1 MAAAT
6 RALGRWRWRAALVAV
21 AIIALVA
28 VIATRGSAAQDGNY
42 RTAIVDTG
50 DVTQTLTATGSIE
63 SASRYDVTFQVAG
76 TVDEVNVAVG
86 DTVEAGQELAT
97 LDESDLQDA
106 VDAAEDALTEAQNT
120 LADDLDAQANGSST
134 SSSSSGSQPSGGAST
149 PSGGNSAPSGG
160 SGGSGGSNSSGG
172 SGGSGTS
179 EAVKAAE
186 QAVVGAQNA
195 LLEQYDATTA
205 ALATASASQ
214 ATAQASCA
222 AFTAM
227 DPTDADAATALAQC
241 QADTSTALGDQQ
253 AAASE
258 QSTLMDKVTALN
270 SAVTDLVN
278 AINGTSSAAP
288 AAYVTDTGESTTIVL
303 AAYTTASVAS
313 ATDDFG
319 GSGASGSTNSSG
331 GVPSAED
338 ILADR
343 ADVAAAQA
351 DLLVAE
357 AQLDYATLST
367 PVAGKVVSVGVASGD
382 SVSAADTSTAITVI
396 ADNTYLVNLSVSLTQ
411 ARMLSVG
418 DAARL
423 TLLSDNQVVDGTVS
437 SVGTVNSGNS
447 FQQSYAV
454 TIAVPD
460 PGFEI
465 RIGTATRMA
474 ITVASATG
482 AIVVPTSAVSDA
494 TGDATVQ
501 VIGDD
506 GMAQTVSVTT
516 GAVGSE
522 YTEIT
527 SGLEKGQQVI
537 LADLSIKL
545 SSGDDS
551 SSSTGGLLS
560 GLGDDSSTTDQRQ
573 FPGGGDFQPPDGFQP
588 PAGFGGQGG

>member
-1 MAAAT
+1 M
-6 RALGRWRWRAALVAV
+6 RAA
-21 AIIALVA
+21 
-28 VIATRGSAAQDGNY
+28 Q
-42 RTAIVDTG
+42 
-50 DVTQTLTATGSIE
+50 
-63 SASRYDVTFQVAG
+63 
-76 TVDEVNVAVG
+76 
-86 DTVEAGQELAT
+86 
-97 LDESDLQDA
+97 
-106 VDAAEDALTEAQNT
+106 
-120 LADDLDAQANGSST
+120 
-134 SSSSSGSQPSGGAST
+134 
-149 PSGGNSAPSGG
+149 
-160 SGGSGGSNSSGG
+160 
-172 SGGSGTS
+172 
-179 EAVKAAE
+179 
-186 QAVVGAQNA
+186 QAVVDAQNA
-195 LLEQYDATTA
+195 LLTQYDATTA

-214 ATAQASCA
+214 ATAQLSCA
-222 AFTAM
+222 AFTAL

-253 AAASE
+253 AAAAE

-278 AINGTSSAAP
+278 ATSGTSSAAP
-288 AAYVTDTGESTTIVL
+288 AAYVTDTGNNTVVTV
-303 AAYTTASVAS
+303 AAYTTSRVTTAA
-313 ATDDFG
+313 DDFG
-319 GSGASGSTNSSG
+319 GSGGSGSTSSSG

-396 ADNTYLVNLSVSLTQ
+396 ADNTYLVNLAVSLTQ

-418 DAARL
+418 DAAQL

-482 AIVVPTSAVSDA
+482 ALVVPTSAVSDA

-506 GMAQTVSVTT
+506 GKAQTTSVTT